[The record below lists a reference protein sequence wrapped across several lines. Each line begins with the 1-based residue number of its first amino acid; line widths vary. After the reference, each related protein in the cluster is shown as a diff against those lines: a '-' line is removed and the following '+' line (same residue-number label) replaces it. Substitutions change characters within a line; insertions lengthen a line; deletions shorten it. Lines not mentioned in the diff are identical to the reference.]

1 MKHRK
6 SICNFVHNQT
16 GRLFSS
22 QRQLNTMP
30 FKSWIHTPV
39 SLHTC
44 MKERESS
51 VCDTT
56 SIYLCVRERERE
68 RERESERVDDA
79 FTCVLV
85 YLSAFDSVFECAYV
99 RL

>member
-1 MKHRK
+1 MCVTQLLC
-6 SICNFVHNQT
+6 ICV
-16 GRLFSS
+16 L
-22 QRQLNTMP
+22 
-30 FKSWIHTPV
+30 
-39 SLHTC
+39 
-44 MKERESS
+44 E
-51 VCDTT
+51 
-56 SIYLCVRERERE
+56 RERERE